1 MGRQRRGE
9 VVGIGTVVG
18 WCSSSHRRLVVV
30 VGEEESSREGGG
42 EWV

>member
-9 VVGIGTVVG
+9 VVGIGTVVELAG
-18 WCSSSHRRLVVV
+18 VVVVVVVV
-30 VGEEESSREGGG
+30 VGRG

>member
-18 WCSSSHRRLVVV
+18 GVVVVVVVV
-30 VGEEESSREGGG
+30 VGRG

>member
-18 WCSSSHRRLVVV
+18 WCSSS
-30 VGEEESSREGGG
+30 SSSTGSSS
-42 EWV
+42 